1 MNDIALRTQYKIK
14 TWQLF
19 LLITLAVWINT
30 WILQNF
36 VMTRDVYHNLLAE
49 KLEISRIDD
58 YFNYVRKISMISYAL
73 TPLVLWIQL
82 AFVTLLLQFPL
93 VLKFIDVS
101 FKKIFRIAAFAQISL
116 IVMAII
122 KTVWLLHFKPSQ
134 ITAKTLSFT
143 PFSIT
148 NLLDVNLYPKSALQI
163 LNNFNLFAVIWCI
176 ILIKGISDTGKIK
189 KSDSVLLVLGVW
201 AFILIFQWALLTYFT
216 KINS

>member
-36 VMTRDVYHNLLAE
+36 VMTREVYHNLLADQ
-49 KLEISRIDD
+49 LEISRVDD
-58 YFNYVRKISMISYAL
+58 YFSYVKKISLFSYAL
-73 TPLVLWIQL
+73 APLVLWIQL

-93 VLKFIDVS
+93 VLKFIDIP
-101 FKKIFRIAAFAQISL
+101 FKKIFRITAFAQISL